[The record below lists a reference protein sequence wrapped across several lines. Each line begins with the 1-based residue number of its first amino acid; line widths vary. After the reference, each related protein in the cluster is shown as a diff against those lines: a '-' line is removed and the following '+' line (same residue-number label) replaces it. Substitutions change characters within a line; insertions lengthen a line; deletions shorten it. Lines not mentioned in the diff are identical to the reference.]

1 MKTIKLVSIIVII
14 VNLSLCR
21 SINIEKEPPFQLE
34 KSAYNNWV
42 GGQPGVKGIQLVIVL
57 KENST
62 IAFDS
67 LFFQERATKVEINM
81 VGKKMLLIGHFNSS
95 NRRKND
101 LVLDIEAT
109 KEIKNS
115 VPEIKKFPFE
125 LKEDEAIISYKL
137 GGKTNYFK
145 IKNIEKS
152 KPVFF
157 PRGNKNYYKTHP
169 N

>member
-1 MKTIKLVSIIVII
+1 MKVIKLVSITIII

-42 GGQPGVKGIQLVIVL
+42 GGQPGVKGIQLVIAL
-57 KENST
+57 RENST

-67 LFFQERATKVEINM
+67 VFFQKRATKIEINI
-81 VGKKMLLIGHFNSS
+81 VDEKMLLIGHFNTS
-95 NRRKND
+95 NRLNSD
-101 LVLDIEAT
+101 LVLDINIT

-125 LKEDEAIISYKL
+125 LKDNEAIISYKL
-137 GGKTNYFK
+137 DGKTNYFK

-152 KPVFF
+152 TPVFF
-157 PRGNKNYYKTHP
+157 PRATKN
-169 N
+169 

>member
-1 MKTIKLVSIIVII
+1 MKVIKLVSITIII

-42 GGQPGVKGIQLVIVL
+42 GGQPGVKGIQLVIAL
-57 KENST
+57 RENST

-67 LFFQERATKVEINM
+67 VFFQKRATKIEINI
-81 VGKKMLLIGHFNSS
+81 VDEKMLLIGHFNTS
-95 NRRKND
+95 NRLNSD
-101 LVLDIEAT
+101 LVLDINIT

-125 LKEDEAIISYKL
+125 LKDNEAIISYKL
-137 GGKTNYFK
+137 DGKTNYFK

-152 KPVFF
+152 TPVFF
-157 PRGNKNYYKTHP
+157 PRAAKN
-169 N
+169 

>member
-1 MKTIKLVSIIVII
+1 MKVIKLVSITIII

-42 GGQPGVKGIQLVIVL
+42 GGQPGVKGIQLVIAL
-57 KENST
+57 RENSK

-67 LFFQERATKVEINM
+67 VFFQKRATKIEINI
-81 VGKKMLLIGHFNSS
+81 VDEKMLLIGHFNTS
-95 NRRKND
+95 NRLNSD
-101 LVLDIEAT
+101 LVLDINIT

-125 LKEDEAIISYKL
+125 LKDNEAIISYEL
-137 GGKTNYFK
+137 DGKTNYFK

-152 KPVFF
+152 TPVFF
-157 PRGNKNYYKTHP
+157 PRGTKN
-169 N
+169 

>member
-1 MKTIKLVSIIVII
+1 MKVIKLVSITIII

-21 SINIEKEPPFQLE
+21 RINIEKEPPFQLE

-42 GGQPGVKGIQLVIVL
+42 GGQPGVKGIQLVIAL
-57 KENST
+57 RENST

-67 LFFQERATKVEINM
+67 VFFQKRATKIEINI
-81 VGKKMLLIGHFNSS
+81 VDEKMLLIGHFNTS
-95 NRRKND
+95 NRLNSD
-101 LVLDIEAT
+101 LVLDINIT

-125 LKEDEAIISYKL
+125 LKDNEAIISYKL
-137 GGKTNYFK
+137 DGKTNYFK

-152 KPVFF
+152 TPVFF
-157 PRGNKNYYKTHP
+157 PRAAKN
-169 N
+169 